1 MIRKSKPFRFSCQP
15 VARRLRFYGLVL
27 VLVSWGGADQAWGEK
42 RARVVIGESLRTVKN
57 PQPGKLHSPFGVDFD
72 DAGNMYIAELEGG
85 RVHMMAADG
94 GFTTI
99 SGDGSKGYQGDGGP
113 AARATFNGM
122 HNVAVTPGGDVYISD
137 AWNHCVRK
145 IDGRT
150 GLISTVA
157 GTGQPGFSGDGGPAT
172 QAPLNYVMCVSL
184 NPTHDKLYIADL
196 RNRRIRMLD
205 LNSRLISTVAGNG
218 EKGVPKDGDIAVNS
232 PLLDPRAVAVDS
244 RDNIYVLERNGHA
257 LRVVAADGTIRT
269 VVGTGVAGDALGAA
283 LVTQLRS
290 PKHIA
295 IDRSDN
301 VLIADERNRRILQY
315 LPKKGTVVGLLGEG
329 VDVPNFSLSKPH
341 GVYVHADGSIYVV
354 DTGHHRIL
362 RLAEE

>member
-172 QAPLNYVMCVSL
+172 QATLNYVMCVSL

-301 VLIADERNRRILQY
+301 VLIADVRYRGILQY
-315 LPKKGTVVGLLGEG
+315 LHMKGTVVGLLGEG